1 LGRQAMVSW
10 LVDHSALGY
19 LFLGI
24 LVLVMACLWWINRKR
39 HYLLGLM
46 GAIGLVAVLW
56 LLTLFVVTDRAQI
69 VHGVQAM
76 AQAIEQ
82 RNLDHFFKHVSS
94 SFDHQGMNAQQFRG
108 YVESQLQRYKVTSFS
123 VSKIAAYDV
132 SRQSGKG
139 NADFWISLEGNWE
152 GQVLPLR
159 CETLFVLEANEWRL
173 KGFRLFVSNT
183 TQEFRLP
190 AH

>member
-1 LGRQAMVSW
+1 MLSW

-39 HYLLGLM
+39 QYLLGLI
-46 GAIGLVAVLW
+46 GAIGLVVVLW

-69 VHGVQAM
+69 VHSVQAM

-82 RNLDHFFKHVSS
+82 RNLDQFFKHVSS

-132 SRQSGKG
+132 SRQAGKG

-152 GQVLPLR
+152 GEVLPLR